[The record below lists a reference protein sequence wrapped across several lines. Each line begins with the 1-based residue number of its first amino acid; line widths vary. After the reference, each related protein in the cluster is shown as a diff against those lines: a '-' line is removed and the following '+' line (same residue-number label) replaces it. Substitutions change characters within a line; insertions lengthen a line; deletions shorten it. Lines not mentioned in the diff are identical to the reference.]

1 MVLRF
6 VMLFVILVSIV
17 SCRNGVPSALKI
29 IGGRPVADEHS
40 WLVQITDGPNAP
52 QGYCGGVLIAK
63 RVVLTAAHCVEPQ
76 YINTMYVALGFADGI
91 NLHLNNPVKVQG
103 VVVHPGYSPK
113 GDDPG
118 PNDIALLYLADYNEG
133 AFERSVA
140 PIRFQRGS
148 SAPVEM
154 VAKYGRAYGL
164 GNTSSL
170 GWLYDG
176 VVREVDLPIIDIGR
190 CSERYKNI
198 GNSQICAGD
207 IERGGAD
214 TCQGDSGGPL
224 LFRDSDGGWTL
235 AGLVSFGTGCAQR
248 SYPGVYTRVASFERW
263 IDENVELLSRPAPD
277 HLDGDAVADQLK
289 SRCLSQFDYLPVVR
303 QSGSDNSRQTV
314 YAMNQDV
321 FRLVPTT
328 SEPEGKELGSCVINY
343 GPHRIAAR
351 WLRSN
356 DEHGLLGQ
364 RVFVLAKSGDKLWI
378 SDPQPLMYSQDRLT
392 CQTSMGPVVLL
403 NQYSVTTIQYKDVF
417 YELGA
422 SISDPSDSQ
431 TTWGCS
437 IGGSSVEV
445 FESQSVNSGK
455 LAARIHHEYLGT
467 IVAELNRA
475 DQDLPVRSEIKW
487 IERSKGKLTIE
498 NNSMSDIFTWRL
510 VCPLPF
516 QIRLRSGLEETSVEL
531 GDGGGFAVTVDVA
544 KSADGAII
552 SGSKVSLPMTRIDG
566 ADDDFI
572 GCLINDVVQVESGS
586 LNVRPAS
593 RAHEANVTRSS
604 SP

>member
-91 NLHLNNPVKVQG
+91 NLHLNNPVKVEG

-118 PNDIALLYLADYNEG
+118 PNDIALLYLADYREG

-140 PIRFQRGS
+140 PIRFQRGG
-148 SAPVEM
+148 APVEM
-154 VAKYGRAYGL
+154 LAKYGRAYGL

-176 VVREVDLPIIDIGR
+176 VVREVDLPIIDSSH

-198 GNSQICAGD
+198 GTSQICAGD

-224 LFRDSDGGWTL
+224 LFRDGDGGWTL

-263 IDENVELLSRPAPD
+263 IDESVDLLSRPAPA
-277 HLDGDAVADQLK
+277 HLDGGAVADQLK

-303 QSGSDNSRQTV
+303 QNGSNNSRQTV

-321 FRLVPTT
+321 FRLVPTN
-328 SEPEGKELGSCVINY
+328 SEPEGEELGSCVVTY
-343 GPHRIAAR
+343 GPHRITAR

-356 DEHGLLGQ
+356 DERGLLGQ
-364 RVFVLAKSGDKLWI
+364 RVFVLAQSGNKLWI
-378 SDPQPLMYSQDRLT
+378 SDLQPLMYSQDRLT
-392 CQTSMGPVVLL
+392 CQTSIGPVVLL
-403 NQYSVTTIQYKDVF
+403 NQYSVTTVQYKDVF
-417 YELGA
+417 YELGD
-422 SISDPSDSQ
+422 STPDPPDSQ
-431 TTWGCS
+431 TTWGCAV
-437 IGGSSVEV
+437 GGSSVEV
-445 FESQSVNSGK
+445 FESKSVNGGQ
-455 LAARIHHEYLGT
+455 LAARIHHEHLGT
-467 IVAELNRA
+467 IVAQLNRA
-475 DQDLPVRSEIKW
+475 DQDLPVRAEIKW
-487 IERSKGKLTIE
+487 IDRSKGELLIE
-498 NNSMSDIFTWRL
+498 NNSESDIFTWRL

-516 QIRLRSGLEETSVEL
+516 QIRLRSGLEEASVEL
-531 GDGGGFAVTVDVA
+531 GDGAGFAVAVDVA
-544 KSADGAII
+544 RSADGAII
-552 SGSKVSLPMTRIDG
+552 SGGKVSLPVSRIDDT
-566 ADDDFI
+566 DDDFA
-572 GCLINDVVQVESGS
+572 GCLINDVVQVESSPLKVGAGS
-586 LNVRPAS
+586 GI
-593 RAHEANVTRSS
+593 HEANITRFS

>member
-1 MVLRF
+1 MIFRV
-6 VMLFVILVSIV
+6 VMLVVILASIM
-17 SCRNGVPSALKI
+17 SCRNEVPSALKI

-103 VVVHPGYSPK
+103 VLVHPGYSPK

-118 PNDIALLYLADYNEG
+118 PNDIALLYLEDYQEE

-140 PIRFQRGS
+140 PIRFQRGG
-148 SAPVEM
+148 APVEM
-154 VAKYGRAYGL
+154 LAKYGRAYGL

-176 VVREVDLPIIDIGR
+176 VVREVDLPIIDIAH
-190 CSERYKNI
+190 CSARYKNI

-224 LFRDSDGGWTL
+224 LFQDGDGAWTL

-263 IDENVELLSRPAPD
+263 IDESVELLSRPPPA
-277 HLDGDAVADQLK
+277 HLDGGAVADQLK

-303 QSGSDNSRQTV
+303 QNGSNNSRQTV

-321 FRLVPTT
+321 FRLMPTN
-328 SEPEGKELGSCVINY
+328 SEPEGEELGSCVITY
-343 GPHRIAAR
+343 GPHRISAR

-356 DEHGLLGQ
+356 EENGLLGQ
-364 RVFVLAKSGDKLWI
+364 RVFVLAKSGDKSWI
-378 SDPQPLMYSQDRLT
+378 SDLQPLMYSQDRLT
-392 CQTSMGPVVLL
+392 CQTSMGSVVLL

-417 YELGA
+417 YELGDSA
-422 SISDPSDSQ
+422 TDPLDSQ

-437 IGGSSVEV
+437 VGGSSVEV
-445 FESQSVNSGK
+445 FESQAPDGAN

-467 IVAELNRA
+467 VVARLNRA
-475 DQDLPVRSEIKW
+475 DQDLPVRSDIKW
-487 IERSKGKLTIE
+487 IDGATGKLTIE
-498 NNSMSDIFTWRL
+498 NNSAADIFTWRL

-516 QIRLRSGLEETSVEL
+516 QIGLRSGLQEKSVEL
-531 GDGGGFAVTVDVA
+531 GDSAGFAVTVDVA

-552 SGSKVSLPMTRIDG
+552 SNGKVSLPLTRLQG
-566 ADDDFI
+566 SADEFI
-572 GCLINDVVQVESGS
+572 GCLINDVVQVESFP
-586 LNVRPAS
+586 LKVRADS
-593 RAHEANVTRSS
+593 RVHEANVTRSS

>member
-1 MVLRF
+1 MIFRV
-6 VMLFVILVSIV
+6 VMLGVVVASIM
-17 SCRNGVPSALKI
+17 SCRNGGPSALKI

-40 WLVQITDGPNAP
+40 WLVQITDGQNAP

-76 YINTMYVALGFADGI
+76 YINTMYVSLGFADGI

-118 PNDIALLYLADYNEG
+118 PNDIALLYLEDYQEG

-140 PIRFQRGS
+140 PIRFQRGGP
-148 SAPVEM
+148 PVEM

-176 VVREVDLPIIDIGR
+176 VVREVDLPIIDIGH
-190 CSERYKNI
+190 CSARYKNI

-207 IERGGAD
+207 LERGGAD

-224 LFRDSDGGWTL
+224 LFRDSDGAWTL

-248 SYPGVYTRVASFERW
+248 SYPGVYTRVASFEHW
-263 IDENVELLSRPAPD
+263 IDESVELLSRPAPA

-303 QSGSDNSRQTV
+303 QNGSNNSRQTV

-321 FRLVPTT
+321 FRLVPTN
-328 SEPEGKELGSCVINY
+328 SEPEGEELGSCIVNY
-343 GPHRIAAR
+343 GSHRITAR

-356 DEHGLLGQ
+356 DEYGLLGQ
-364 RVFVLAKSGDKLWI
+364 RVFVLAKSGDNLWI
-378 SDPQPLMYSQDRLT
+378 SDAQPLMYSQDRLT

-417 YELGA
+417 YELGV
-422 SISDPSDSQ
+422 STQDPSDSQ

-437 IGGSSVEV
+437 VGGSSIEV
-445 FESQSVNSGK
+445 FESQSVSGGK
-455 LAARIHHEYLGT
+455 LSARIHHEYLGT

-475 DQDLPVRSEIKW
+475 DQDLPVRSDIKW
-487 IERSKGKLTIE
+487 IDRSKGELTIE
-498 NNSMSDIFTWRL
+498 NNSVSDIFTWRL

-516 QIRLRSGLEETSVEL
+516 QISLRSGLAETSVEL
-531 GDGGGFAVTVDVA
+531 GDGAGFAVTVDVA
-544 KSADGAII
+544 KSADGSII
-552 SGSKVSLPMTRIDG
+552 SGSKVSMPLTRIDG
-566 ADDDFI
+566 TDGNFV
-572 GCLINDVVQVESGS
+572 GCLINDLVQVESDPLKVG
-586 LNVRPAS
+586 VDS
-593 RAHEANVTRSS
+593 RANKANVTRSS